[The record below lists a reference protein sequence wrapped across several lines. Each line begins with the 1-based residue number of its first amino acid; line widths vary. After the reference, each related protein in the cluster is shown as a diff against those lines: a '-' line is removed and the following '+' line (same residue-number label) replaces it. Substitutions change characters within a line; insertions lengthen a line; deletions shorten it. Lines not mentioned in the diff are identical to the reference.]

1 MWSYERHMKRCS
13 ASLIISEMQ
22 IKTTMRYY
30 LTPVRMSIIKKTR
43 NYKFWKGC
51 GEKGT
56 LAWECK
62 LIQPVWKTVCRFLQ
76 KLKIELPWDPG
87 IPLLGT
93 YLKKMKTLIWKGLC
107 TLVFI
112 VALSTIAEIW
122 KQPKLLEGIL
132 HIYIH
137 VKNIESLCYTPETNI
152 IL

>member
-1 MWSYERHMKRCS
+1 MVLRTAHEKMLSITNHQRNANQNHNEILSHTC
-13 ASLIISEMQ
+13 Q
-22 IKTTMRYY
+22 NVYY
-30 LTPVRMSIIKKTR
+30 QKTR